1 MIWNNLND
9 MKKQILFI
17 VIAIVVGLLSLPSCK
32 KCKTCRCWKSGVE
45 YEEKNCSYGFPPNTQ
60 TLNVW
65 EDYLIEKVGYD
76 SIKCVVE

>member
-1 MIWNNLND
+1 

-17 VIAIVVGLLSLPSCK
+17 GIVLMVGVVLSLSSCK

-65 EDYLIEKVGYD
+65 EDYLIEKAGYD
-76 SIKCVVE
+76 SVRCVME